1 MFFFP
6 DTVDFEIE
14 NMRLAD
20 NNLQLTLRPGFTTA
34 NCPLCDIPA
43 QRIQSRYKRSLA
55 DLPISGRRVQLQLL
69 VRRFYCDNSQ
79 CIRRIF
85 AERFTSLTR
94 PYAQRTNRLEQ
105 GLLQFGLALGG
116 EAGARLAQK
125 LGFYTSPDTLL
136 RLVKT
141 PKVEATGA
149 GASAAPIPLTKV
161 GIDDWSWKRG
171 RNFGT
176 IIINLENHKVVDL
189 LKDRTVE
196 TVSDW
201 LKQHPQIEV
210 VSRDRSTEY
219 ALAIT
224 QGAPAAIQV
233 ADRFHLVR
241 NLAEQVELLLAR
253 LRKEWRP
260 ALVLGDQG
268 QPELAEHSSPS
279 PSLGAKELPEPG
291 SWKALTTKQNER
303 KSQAR
308 RAERKD
314 RYEQVVQLRAAGL
327 KYFEIAKRSGLSER
341 IIRKWLQAGS
351 FPEYQPHPKRYS
363 IFDEYAGY
371 VLKRWQEGAH
381 DGHQLWEE
389 IRAQGFKGSERMV
402 QRFLQ
407 QLRDNKGQPIELPA
421 ASPLSGLKARKAV
434 WWFIRKASKLS
445 EEEAEKLRLMREASV
460 EVNKIYQIVQRF
472 MEMVWQRKGEELEG
486 WMAEVKESLYEEMHS
501 FVRGIERDKAAVV
514 AGLTLA
520 YSNGPT
526 EGHNNR
532 LKLIKRSMY
541 GRAKL
546 ELLKQRVLASA

>member
-1 MFFFP
+1 MFFP
-6 DTVDFEIE
+6 GTSDFEIE
-14 NMRLAD
+14 NVTVAD
-20 NNLQLTLRPGFTTA
+20 NLQLLLRLRSTTA
-34 NCPLCDIPA
+34 NCPLCAIPA
-43 QRIQSRYKRSLA
+43 QRVQSRYTRSLA
-55 DLPISGRRVQLQLL
+55 DLPISGRGVQLRLL
-69 VRRFYCDNSQ
+69 VRRFYCDNSE

-85 AERFTSLTR
+85 AERFTSFTR

-105 GLLQFGLALGG
+105 GLLQFGLTLGG

-136 RLVKT
+136 RLLKT
-141 PKVEATGA
+141 PTVGA
-149 GASAAPIPLTKV
+149 IRASAAPIPLTKV

-171 RNFGT
+171 RTFGT

-189 LKDRTVE
+189 LKDRTTE
-196 TVSDW
+196 TVSEW
-201 LKQHPQIEV
+201 LKQHPHLEV

-224 QGAPAAIQV
+224 QGAPAATQV

-253 LRKEWRP
+253 VRKEWRP
-260 ALVLGDQG
+260 TLVLGNQE
-268 QPELAEHSSPS
+268 QPELAEHS
-279 PSLGAKELPEPG
+279 AKELPESG

-314 RYEQVVQLRAAGL
+314 RYEQVVQLRAAGV
-327 KYFEIAKRSGLSER
+327 KYYEIAKRTGLSDR
-341 IIRKWLQAGS
+341 IIGKWLAAGS
-351 FPEYQPHPKRYS
+351 FPEYQPHPKRHS
-363 IFDEYAGY
+363 IFDEYAGF
-371 VLKRWQEGAH
+371 VLKRWQEGMH
-381 DGHQLWEE
+381 DGHKLWEE
-389 IRAQGFKGSERMV
+389 IKAQGFKGSERMV

-407 QLRDNKGQPIELPA
+407 QLRDNKGQTIGLPP
-421 ASPLSGLKARKAV
+421 ASPLSGLKAPKAV

-460 EVNKIYQIVQRF
+460 EVNKIYEVVQRF

-486 WMAEVKESLYEEMHS
+486 WIAEVKESLFEELHS

-514 AGLTLA
+514 AGLSLA

-546 ELLKQRVLASA
+546 TLLKQRVLANT